1 MGPAATTEGSAARRS
16 AYATSVHPA
25 GSSKRLRRTPIDP
38 SVPHHSIVLQL
49 KHPTTHGRGD
59 GVVPYESSHLPSAS
73 SEVLVPGFHLEVG
86 KQGVTDELRRI
97 LRTHLQEAGADLPA
111 GRPGQTGG

>member
-1 MGPAATTEGSAARRS
+1 
-16 AYATSVHPA
+16 
-25 GSSKRLRRTPIDP
+25 
-38 SVPHHSIVLQL
+38 VLQL

-73 SEVLVPGFHLEVG
+73 SEVLVPGFHVEVG

-97 LRTHLQEAGADLPA
+97 LRIHLQEAGADLPA
-111 GRPGQTGG
+111 GTSAAPLPTQRASAARASVP

>member
-1 MGPAATTEGSAARRS
+1 M
-16 AYATSVHPA
+16 
-25 GSSKRLRRTPIDP
+25 
-38 SVPHHSIVLQL
+38 PHHSIVLQL
-49 KHPTTHGRGD
+49 QHPTTHGRGD

-97 LRTHLQEAGADLPA
+97 LRIHLQEAGADRPA